1 MFSRTLQ
8 LLGETSFSRLQT
20 VRVILFGV
28 GGVGG
33 WCAESLVRTGVQH
46 LTIVDFDTIAP
57 SNLNRQVVATS
68 ANVGQLKVEEM
79 CRRLLAINPAADIVT
94 VPAKYGSDG
103 MLDYGDRR
111 EAIDFSQYDYVIDA
125 IDTLDCKLRLIHD
138 VTSASL
144 SAEAQSCGSNAPLH
158 PVLFSSMGAGRKVD
172 PLQVRVAEFWKVE
185 GCPLARALRQRFKRM
200 HSFPAHKFLVVF
212 SDELLTNQQPSDC
225 ADTDAWSNR
234 RARTNGSLCH
244 EVGIFG
250 FTLAGL
256 VIQDIVHLMHN

>member
-1 MFSRTLQ
+1 MDYALNRTEL
-8 LLGETSFSRLQT
+8 LLGADVVQRIGRTHI
-20 VRVILFGV
+20 ILFGV
-28 GGVGG
+28 GGVGS
-33 WCAESLVRTGVQH
+33 WCAEALVRSGVCH
-46 LTIVDFDTIAP
+46 LTIVDNDQVCP
-57 SNLNRQVVATS
+57 SNINRQLMATTRTI
-68 ANVGQLKVEEM
+68 GRPKVEALRE
-79 CRRLLAINPAADIVT
+79 RLLEINPEACITAFCQVYDEKTAD
-94 VPAKYGSDG
+94 SFN
-103 MLDYGDRR
+103 L
-111 EAIDFSQYDYVIDA
+111 SNYDYVIDA
-125 IDTLDCKLRLIHD
+125 IDSLQEKAHLILH
-138 VTSASL
+138 TTHL
-144 SAEAQSCGSNAPLH
+144 S
-158 PVLFSSMGAGRKVD
+158 VRLFSAMGAALKMD
-172 PLQVRVAEFWKVE
+172 PTRIRVAEFWQAK